1 MKLVRCLRLFLHGWF
16 CNLLPFILDRTGM
29 IHLEKVKLASQ
40 SSALCK
46 VICSFPQKT
55 ITSIRTAQGKTLELV
70 TSYKYLLIIDEGFG
84 VHLQTKG
91 EARFL
96 LEKQA
101 IFLLQSSKASDFWL
115 VFLPVLE
122 AGDVVYLCVSP
133 GCLQS
138 LTLVCHCAR
147 RFISDC
153 SCLSHLYLHLYSV
166 NWKPLCITIK
176 WHFVLFCSSCS
187 FSFFALSAWN
197 TLQSEPKLSQLVPL
211 EAFGSVLRNRQQKS
225 FEQCLCFKV

>member
-115 VFLPVLE
+115 VFSACTWSWWCCISVCFTRLPPVLDASLPLCSE
-122 AGDVVYLCVSP
+122 VYLW
-133 GCLQS
+133 
-138 LTLVCHCAR
+138 R
-147 RFISDC
+147 
-153 SCLSHLYLHLYSV
+153 
-166 NWKPLCITIK
+166 
-176 WHFVLFCSSCS
+176 
-187 FSFFALSAWN
+187 
-197 TLQSEPKLSQLVPL
+197 
-211 EAFGSVLRNRQQKS
+211 
-225 FEQCLCFKV
+225 